1 VLIITRRA
9 GERIMVGDDIVLE
22 VMEIAGSSVR
32 IGISAPRSIP
42 VFREEIYAAL
52 RGEKRAAE
60 DPGPTEPTEHGS

>member
-22 VMEIAGSSVR
+22 VIEIAGSSVR
-32 IGISAPRSIP
+32 IGIGAPRSIP

-52 RGEKRAAE
+52 RDEKRATE
-60 DPGPTEPTEHGS
+60 DPAPTEPTEHRS

>member
-1 VLIITRRA
+1 
-9 GERIMVGDDIVLE
+9 MVGDDIVLE

-32 IGISAPRSIP
+32 IGIGAPRSIP

-52 RGEKRAAE
+52 RDDKREAE